1 MSSSTKKTQ
10 MMRKWPKLIMKKY
23 LKAKTNDDFQIVP
36 AVEDNLDVFY
46 IMLKLK
52 GGHYKDQVHILEFK
66 TRWGNPDIN
75 LFPFQAPL
83 VKFITKIFH
92 PNVSVKGSICVDILK
107 EASKW
112 SPQYDFN
119 SVMSSIIL
127 LLDVPN
133 NSSPFN
139 SEASALFTKCENEF
153 KRLTNK
159 QKMAFE
165 EHQSIYDECFKPFD
179 DKSSKHANS
188 NLENYLPLFDI
199 QDSENNDSSKGEID
213 EEKS

>member
-1 MSSSTKKTQ
+1 MSSLTDNSR

-23 LKAKTNDDFQIVP
+23 LKAKKSNIDFQIVP
-36 AVEDNLDVFY
+36 AVEDKLDVFY
-46 IMLKLK
+46 IMLKPT
-52 GGHYKDQVHILEFK
+52 GGHYKGQIHILEFK
-66 TRWGNPDIN
+66 TMWGTPDIQ

-92 PNVSVKGSICVDILK
+92 PNVSNNGSICVDILK

-133 NSSPFN
+133 NGSPFN
-139 SEASALFTKCENEF
+139 SQAAKLFVKCEKEF
-153 KRLTNK
+153 KKLT
-159 QKMAFE
+159 AWLC
-165 EHQSIYDECFKPFD
+165 D
-179 DKSSKHANS
+179 
-188 NLENYLPLFDI
+188 
-199 QDSENNDSSKGEID
+199 G
-213 EEKS
+213 

>member
-1 MSSSTKKTQ
+1 MSSLTDNSR

-23 LKAKTNDDFQIVP
+23 LKAKSNADFQIVP
-36 AVEDNLDVFY
+36 AVEDKLDVFY
-46 IMLKLK
+46 IMLKPT
-52 GGHYKDQVHILEFK
+52 GGHYKGQIHILEFK
-66 TRWGNPDIN
+66 TMWGKPDVQ

-83 VKFITKIFH
+83 VKFITNIFH
-92 PNVSVKGSICVDILK
+92 PNVSIKGSICVDILK

-119 SVMSSIIL
+119 AVMTSIIL

-139 SEASALFTKCENEF
+139 STASSLFVKCEKEF
-153 KRLTNK
+153 KKRTNIPN
-159 QKMAFE
+159 MPFDVR
-165 EHQSIYDECFKPFD
+165 QSIYDECFQAFD
-179 DKSSKHANS
+179 IKAGEYANS
-188 NLENYLPLFDI
+188 SLKKYLPLFEDDL
-199 QDSENNDSSKGEID
+199 QESGSVVKAD

>member
-1 MSSSTKKTQ
+1 MSSPTKNSR

-23 LKAKTNDDFQIVP
+23 LKAKLSTDFQIIP
-36 AVEDNLDVFY
+36 AVEDKLDVFY

-52 GGHYKDQVHILEFK
+52 GGHYKGQIHILEFK
-66 TRWGNPDIN
+66 TMWGNPDTH

-83 VKFITKIFH
+83 VKFITNIFH

-112 SPQYDFN
+112 SPQYDFDA
-119 SVMSSIIL
+119 VMTSIIL

-133 NSSPFN
+133 NSSPYN
-139 SEASALFTKCENEF
+139 SDASKLFVTCEKEF
-153 KRLTNK
+153 KKCTDMSSMPFDIR
-159 QKMAFE
+159 
-165 EHQSIYDECFKPFD
+165 QSIYDKCFQKFD
-179 DKSSKHANS
+179 DKATAYANS
-188 NLENYLPLFDI
+188 SLKKYLLLFK
-199 QDSENNDSSKGEID
+199 NDESPDTNVDECN